1 MLFVRVVSARAEAFW
16 GLPGQQRREATDSSF
31 TADSRPAAGVGFAF
45 FIERE
50 SYTSITYIV
59 SIRRWWGN
67 LLKHPVVCGGCGVT
81 SLKTP
86 SFYGGCGVTSLKTPL
101 SVEGVG

>member
-1 MLFVRVVSARAEAFW
+1 MCERKLLGFAGAAAQRSSK
-16 GLPGQQRREATDSSF
+16 QQFDSG
-31 TADSRPAAGVGFAF
+31 SRPAAGVGFAF

-67 LLKHPVVCGGCGVT
+67 LLKHPV
-81 SLKTP
+81 
-86 SFYGGCGVTSLKTPL
+86 F
-101 SVEGVG
+101 VEGVG